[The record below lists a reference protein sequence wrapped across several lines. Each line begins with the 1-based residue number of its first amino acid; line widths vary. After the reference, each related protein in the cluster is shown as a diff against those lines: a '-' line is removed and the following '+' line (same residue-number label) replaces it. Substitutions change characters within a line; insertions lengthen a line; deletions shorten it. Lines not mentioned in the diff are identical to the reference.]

1 MSRSDCDAC
10 DETNAEREEKFKQIA
25 AKDKEIERLKSL
37 IDLTAHNFL
46 QLQPGI
52 AWEGGID
59 NAMKAACEE
68 IKRLREQ
75 LAKWKQ
81 TAIEDRTNLLM
92 LKDAQKGTNL
102 LIKKLAIVAKKD
114 EYRLQAAKELDLE
127 QEAEDDERL
136 KVLQDYV
143 KRLEAGYLEAKSEL
157 ILHEDVIWAAG
168 EEHEK
173 AQAALSKIREGK

>member
-1 MSRSDCDAC
+1 MSDVLQDAEAIQQRAA
-10 DETNAEREEKFKQIA
+10 DFRNEGQTVVTIPQDAYDQLAPRLLLIGEYEKILP
-25 AKDKEIERLKSL
+25 EL
-37 IDLTAHNFL
+37 I
-46 QLQPGI
+46 
-52 AWEGGID
+52 
-59 NAMKAACEE
+59 KE
-68 IKRLREQ
+68 IKRLQEQ

-143 KRLEAGYLEAKSEL
+143 KRLEAGYLESEKDRRKHL
-157 ILHEDVIWAAG
+157 SDGWRDPDAPELTWERAG
-168 EEHEK
+168 QE
-173 AQAALSKIREGK
+173 AQAALAKIREGACQK

>member
-68 IKRLREQ
+68 IKRLQEQ
-75 LAKWKQ
+75 LARWQQ
-81 TAIEDRTNLLM
+81 TAISERARRIEAGL
-92 LKDAQKGTNL
+92 
-102 LIKKLAIVAKKD
+102 KLANIDGESWDDRMARARV
-114 EYRLQAAKELDLE
+114 LAAKELGLE
-127 QEAEDDERL
+127 QDAS
-136 KVLQDYV
+136 YIG
-143 KRLEAGYLEAKSEL
+143 RLETAYLLAKEESL
-157 ILHEDVIWAAG
+157 WANHDVDDIVNS
-168 EEHEK
+168 K
-173 AQAALSKIREGK
+173 QRAQAALAKIREGK